1 MQKQA
6 IELETKLETNRFLK
20 AQSQK
25 HKSSATWWSLMMTH
39 DKRNG
44 LVCRQYSIVVYK
56 FETKL

>member
-39 DKRNG
+39 DKRKVWFVDNTV
-44 LVCRQYSIVVYK
+44 L
-56 FETKL
+56 